1 MNRWLF
7 WLALVSLPG
16 MAADVVIKPSAPST
30 TRSGYDRSVSLN
42 AQVTTMTLGDAVYLG
57 LRNNPAIR
65 SAYLQRVA
73 QKFDLR
79 VAEDVF
85 NPKLTLNSYYRST
98 RGSADNARNANVAP
112 ATSLLG
118 EYGTRLSMA
127 WTQQLNN
134 ADRAGRYRSDGL
146 DLAIIQP
153 LMRGAGWDA
162 TTAPLRLSRLAEQA
176 NRLNLKATV
185 AQTISQII
193 ATYRELLRA
202 QEQLSI
208 VQDAL
213 KRSGTLLEVNKA
225 LISAGRMAEFEIVQT
240 EADIATQQLGVEE
253 AQNQLD
259 SSRLA
264 LLRLLALDLSTPI
277 RATEALEARP
287 MQIDKRQA
295 FNLAQTQQPEY
306 LAALLGSQQADL
318 DLVIAKDSGRWQVD
332 LVAGANQVRDAYDND
347 AGRSNNRTW
356 ESYAGVQVQIPIGD
370 ISTRQAEVRARV
382 NVEDQEI
389 RITDARQELER
400 SVNDVVRDLGTR
412 WRQYEISQRAVE
424 LSRRKIE
431 IEREKLSAGRSTN
444 FQVLSYET
452 DLRNAENAQ
461 LNALIAYLNAQTQLD
476 LTLGMTL
483 ESWEIA
489 LNDYYSETPAGCCID
504 RAAGRRGP
512 GLAQSGLRPSQHRRA
527 VAGHQARR
535 AGAPDRPG
543 GQDRTRHHHHPHR
556 ALRRQCASQPG
567 GTRPAGRGRPGAV
580 AHGPGHPGSATA

>member
-1 MNRWLF
+1 MNRWLLL
-7 WLALVSLPG
+7 LALVSLPG
-16 MAADVVIKPSAPST
+16 VAADVVIKPSAAST
-30 TRSGYDRSVSLN
+30 TRSGYDRGVSFN
-42 AQVTTMTLGDAVYLG
+42 AQATSMTLGDAVYLG

-85 NPKLTLNSYYRST
+85 KPKLTLNSYYRST
-98 RGSADNARNANVAP
+98 RGSTDNARNANVAP

-153 LMRGAGWDA
+153 LLRGAGWDA
-162 TTAPLRLSRLAEQA
+162 TTAPLRLSRLSEQA

-213 KRSGTLLEVNKA
+213 KRSATLLEVNKA

-259 SSRLA
+259 TSRLA
-264 LLRLLALDLSTPI
+264 LLRLLALDLSTPV

-318 DLVIAKDSGRWQVD
+318 NLVIAKDSGRWQVD
-332 LVAGANQVRDAYDND
+332 LVAGANQVRDAYNND
-347 AGRSNNRTW
+347 AGSSNNRTW
-356 ESYAGVQVQIPIGD
+356 DSYAGVQVQIPIGD

-382 NVEDQEI
+382 NVEDQQI

-444 FQVLSYET
+444 FQVLSFET

-489 LNDYYSETPAGCCID
+489 LNDY
-504 RAAGRRGP
+504 
-512 GLAQSGLRPSQHRRA
+512 
-527 VAGHQARR
+527 
-535 AGAPDRPG
+535 
-543 GQDRTRHHHHPHR
+543 
-556 ALRRQCASQPG
+556 
-567 GTRPAGRGRPGAV
+567 
-580 AHGPGHPGSATA
+580 

>member
-1 MNRWLF
+1 MSKWL
-7 WLALVSLPG
+7 WLLALLSLPG
-16 MAADVVIKPSAPST
+16 AAADIVIKPSAPST
-30 TRSGYDRSVSLN
+30 TRSGYERGVSLN
-42 AQVTTMTLGDAVYLG
+42 AQATSMTLGDAVYLG

-85 NPKLTLNSYYRST
+85 NPKLTLNSYYRSN
-98 RGSADNARNANVAP
+98 RGSADNTRNANVAP

-127 WTQQLNN
+127 WTQQLSN

-153 LMRGAGWDA
+153 LLRGAGWDA
-162 TTAPLRLSRLAEQA
+162 TTAPLRLSRLSEQA

-213 KRSGTLLEVNKA
+213 KRSDTLLEVNKA

-259 SSRLA
+259 TNRLA

-295 FNLAQTQQPEY
+295 FNLAQNQQPEY

-318 DLVIAKDSGRWQVD
+318 NLVIAKDSGRWQVD
-332 LVAGANQVRDAYDND
+332 LVAGANQVRDNYNND
-347 AGRSNNRTW
+347 AGNSNNRTW
-356 ESYAGVQVQIPIGD
+356 DSYAGVQVQIPIGD

-389 RITDARQELER
+389 RITDARQALER

-444 FQVLSYET
+444 FQVLSFET

-489 LNDYYSETPAGCCID
+489 LNDY
-504 RAAGRRGP
+504 
-512 GLAQSGLRPSQHRRA
+512 
-527 VAGHQARR
+527 
-535 AGAPDRPG
+535 
-543 GQDRTRHHHHPHR
+543 
-556 ALRRQCASQPG
+556 
-567 GTRPAGRGRPGAV
+567 
-580 AHGPGHPGSATA
+580 

>member
-1 MNRWLF
+1 MSKWL
-7 WLALVSLPG
+7 WLLALISLPG
-16 MAADVVIKPSAPST
+16 VAAEVLIKPSAPST
-30 TRSGYDRSVSLN
+30 THSGYDRGVSLS
-42 AQVTTMTLGDAVYLG
+42 AQATSLTLGDAVYLG

-85 NPKLTLNSYYRST
+85 KPKLTLNSYYRGT
-98 RGSADNARNANVAP
+98 RGSQDSARNANLTP
-112 ATSLLG
+112 STSLLG

-127 WTQQLNN
+127 WTQQLNS

-146 DLAIIQP
+146 DLAVIQP
-153 LMRGAGWDA
+153 LARGAGWDA
-162 TTAPLRLSRLAEQA
+162 TTAPLRLSRLSEQA

-185 AQTISQII
+185 AGTISQII

-202 QEQLSI
+202 QEQQLI
-208 VQDAL
+208 VQEAL
-213 KRSGTLLEVNKA
+213 KRSNTLLEVNKA

-277 RATEALEARP
+277 RASEALEARP
-287 MQIDKRQA
+287 MEIDKRQA

-318 DLVIAKDSGRWQVD
+318 NLVIAKDSGRWQVD

-347 AGRSNNRTW
+347 NGRSNNRSW
-356 ESYAGVQVQIPIGD
+356 DSYAGVQVQIPIGD

-412 WRQYEISQRAVE
+412 WRQYEISRRAVE

-431 IEREKLSAGRSTN
+431 IERDKLSAGRSTN
-444 FQVLSYET
+444 FQVLSFET

-489 LNDYYSETPAGCCID
+489 LNDY
-504 RAAGRRGP
+504 
-512 GLAQSGLRPSQHRRA
+512 
-527 VAGHQARR
+527 
-535 AGAPDRPG
+535 
-543 GQDRTRHHHHPHR
+543 
-556 ALRRQCASQPG
+556 
-567 GTRPAGRGRPGAV
+567 
-580 AHGPGHPGSATA
+580 

>member
-1 MNRWLF
+1 MSKWL
-7 WLALVSLPG
+7 WLLALVSTPG
-16 MAADVVIKPSAPST
+16 LAADIVINPSAPST

-79 VAEDVF
+79 VAEDTF
-85 NPKLTLNSYYRST
+85 NPKLTLNSYYRNS
-98 RGSADNARNANVAP
+98 RGSADNSRNANLAP
-112 ATSLLG
+112 NATLLG

-127 WTQQLNN
+127 WTQQLNT

-146 DLAIIQP
+146 DLALIQP

-162 TTAPLRLSRLAEQA
+162 ITAPLRLSRLSEQA

-213 KRSGTLLEVNKA
+213 KRSNTLLEVNKA

-259 SSRLA
+259 TSRLA

-277 RATEALEARP
+277 RASEALEAKP
-287 MQIDKRQA
+287 MTIDKRQA

-318 DLVIAKDSGRWQVD
+318 NLVIAKDSGRWQVD
-332 LVAGANQVRDAYDND
+332 LVAGANQLRDAYSNNDN
-347 AGRSNNRTW
+347 GNSNNRTW
-356 ESYAGVQVQIPIGD
+356 NSYAGVQVQIPIGD

-382 NVEDQEI
+382 NVEDQEV

-400 SVNDVVRDLGTR
+400 NVNDVVRDLGTR

-444 FQVLSYET
+444 FQVLSFET
-452 DLRNAENAQ
+452 DLRNAENAR

-489 LNDYYSETPAGCCID
+489 LNDY
-504 RAAGRRGP
+504 
-512 GLAQSGLRPSQHRRA
+512 
-527 VAGHQARR
+527 
-535 AGAPDRPG
+535 
-543 GQDRTRHHHHPHR
+543 
-556 ALRRQCASQPG
+556 
-567 GTRPAGRGRPGAV
+567 
-580 AHGPGHPGSATA
+580 

>member
-1 MNRWLF
+1 MNKGLLF
-7 WLALVSLPG
+7 LALLSLPCA
-16 MAADVVIKPSAPST
+16 AADIVINPSAPS
-30 TRSGYDRSVSLN
+30 SSRSVSLN
-42 AQVTTMTLGDAVYLG
+42 AQVTSVTLGDAVYLG

-79 VAEDVF
+79 VAEDAF

-98 RGSADNARNANVAP
+98 RGSADNARNANLAP

-118 EYGTRLSMA
+118 EYGTRLSMG
-127 WTQQLNN
+127 WTQQLNT

-162 TTAPLRLSRLAEQA
+162 TTAPLRLSRLSEQA

-202 QEQLSI
+202 QEQLLI
-208 VQDAL
+208 VQEAL
-213 KRSGTLLEVNKA
+213 KRSDTLLNVNKA

-259 SSRLA
+259 TNRMA

-277 RATEALEARP
+277 RATEALEAKP

-295 FNLAQTQQPEY
+295 FNLAQNQQPEY

-318 DLVIAKDSGRWQVD
+318 NLVIAKDSGRWQVD
-332 LVAGANQVRDAYDND
+332 LVAGANQLRDTYNNDN
-347 AGRSNNRTW
+347 GSGNNRTW
-356 ESYAGVQVQIPIGD
+356 DSYAGVQVQIPIGD

-382 NVEDQEI
+382 NVQDQEI

-400 SVNDVVRDLGTR
+400 NVNDVVRDLGTR

-424 LSRRKIE
+424 LSRRKID

-444 FQVLSYET
+444 FQVLSFES

-489 LNDYYSETPAGCCID
+489 LNDY
-504 RAAGRRGP
+504 
-512 GLAQSGLRPSQHRRA
+512 
-527 VAGHQARR
+527 
-535 AGAPDRPG
+535 
-543 GQDRTRHHHHPHR
+543 
-556 ALRRQCASQPG
+556 
-567 GTRPAGRGRPGAV
+567 
-580 AHGPGHPGSATA
+580 

>member
-1 MNRWLF
+1 MSKWLLL
-7 WLALVSLPG
+7 LAMTSLPG
-16 MAADVVIKPSAPST
+16 MAADVLINPSAPST

-42 AQVTTMTLGDAVYLG
+42 AQVTRMTLGDAVYLG

-79 VAEDVF
+79 VAEDTF
-85 NPKLTLNSYYRST
+85 NPKLSLNSYYRQS
-98 RGSADNARNANVAP
+98 RGSADTSRNANLAP
-112 ATSLLG
+112 NATLLG

-146 DLAIIQP
+146 DLALIQP

-162 TTAPLRLSRLAEQA
+162 TTAPLRLSRLSEQA

-213 KRSGTLLEVNKA
+213 ERATALLEVNKA

-259 SSRLA
+259 TSRLA

-277 RATEALEARP
+277 RASEALEAKP
-287 MQIDKRQA
+287 MNIDKRQA
-295 FNLAQTQQPEY
+295 FTLAQSQQPEY

-318 DLVIAKDSGRWQVD
+318 NLVIAKDSGRWQVD
-332 LVAGANQVRDAYDND
+332 LVAGANQLRDAYSNND
-347 AGRSNNRTW
+347 DGNHNNRTW
-356 ESYAGVQVQIPIGD
+356 NSYAGVQVQIPIGD

-382 NVEDQEI
+382 NVEDQAL
-389 RITDARQELER
+389 RISDARQALER
-400 SVNDVVRDLGTR
+400 DVNDVVRDLGTR

-444 FQVLSYET
+444 FQVLSFET
-452 DLRNAENAQ
+452 DLRNAENAR

-483 ESWEIA
+483 ESWEIS
-489 LNDYYSETPAGCCID
+489 LNDY
-504 RAAGRRGP
+504 
-512 GLAQSGLRPSQHRRA
+512 
-527 VAGHQARR
+527 
-535 AGAPDRPG
+535 
-543 GQDRTRHHHHPHR
+543 
-556 ALRRQCASQPG
+556 
-567 GTRPAGRGRPGAV
+567 
-580 AHGPGHPGSATA
+580 

>member
-1 MNRWLF
+1 MNKCGL
-7 WLALVSLPG
+7 LLLLISLPG
-16 MAADVVIKPSAPST
+16 ITAEMVINPSAPSS
-30 TRSGYDRSVSLN
+30 TRSGYERGVSLN
-42 AQVTTMTLGDAVYLG
+42 AQATTMTLGDAVYLG

-85 NPKLTLNSYYRST
+85 NPKLTLNSNYRTS
-98 RGSADNARNANVAP
+98 RGSQDNVRNANLAP
-112 ATSLLG
+112 TSSLLG

-134 ADRAGRYRSDGL
+134 ANRAGRYRSDGL

-202 QEQLSI
+202 QEQLVI

-213 KRSGTLLEVNKA
+213 KRSNTLLDVNKA

-253 AQNQLD
+253 ARNQLD
-259 SSRLA
+259 TSRLA
-264 LLRLLALDLSTPI
+264 LLRLLALDLSTPV
-277 RATEALEARP
+277 RATEALEANP
-287 MQIDKRQA
+287 MEIDQRQA
-295 FNLAQTQQPEY
+295 FTLAQNQQPEY
-306 LAALLGSQQADL
+306 LAALLDSQQADL
-318 DLVIAKDSGRWQVD
+318 NLVIARDSGRWQVD
-332 LVAGANQVRDAYDND
+332 LVAGANQVRAATDNNNGHD
-347 AGRSNNRTW
+347 NNRTW
-356 ESYAGVQVQIPIGD
+356 DSYAGVQVQIPLGD

-400 SVNDVVRDLGTR
+400 NVNNVVRDLGTR
-412 WRQYEISQRAVE
+412 WRQYEISKRAVE

-444 FQVLSYET
+444 FQVLSFET

-489 LNDYYSETPAGCCID
+489 LNDY
-504 RAAGRRGP
+504 
-512 GLAQSGLRPSQHRRA
+512 
-527 VAGHQARR
+527 
-535 AGAPDRPG
+535 
-543 GQDRTRHHHHPHR
+543 
-556 ALRRQCASQPG
+556 
-567 GTRPAGRGRPGAV
+567 
-580 AHGPGHPGSATA
+580 

>member
-1 MNRWLF
+1 MNRWLLY
-7 WLALVSLPG
+7 LALISLPG

-30 TRSGYDRSVSLN
+30 TRSGYDRGVSLK
-42 AQVTTMTLGDAVYLG
+42 AQITDLTLGDAVYLG

-85 NPKLTLNSYYRST
+85 NPKLTLNSSYRST
-98 RGSADNARNANVAP
+98 RGSVDNARNANVTP
-112 ATSLLG
+112 SSSLLG
-118 EYGTRLSMA
+118 EYGTRLSMS

-153 LMRGAGWDA
+153 LLRGAGWDA

-213 KRSGTLLEVNKA
+213 KRSGTLLEVNRA
-225 LISAGRMAEFEIVQT
+225 LIGAGRMAEFEIVQT

-259 SSRLA
+259 TNRLA

-318 DLVIAKDSGRWQVD
+318 NLVIAKDSGRWQVD
-332 LVAGANQVRDAYDND
+332 LVAGANQIRDTYNND
-347 AGRSNNRTW
+347 AGSSNNRTW
-356 ESYAGVQVQIPIGD
+356 DSYAGVQVQIPIGD

-382 NVEDQEI
+382 NVEDQQV

-412 WRQYEISQRAVE
+412 WRQYEIAQRAVE

-444 FQVLSYET
+444 FQVLSFET

-489 LNDYYSETPAGCCID
+489 LNDY
-504 RAAGRRGP
+504 
-512 GLAQSGLRPSQHRRA
+512 
-527 VAGHQARR
+527 
-535 AGAPDRPG
+535 
-543 GQDRTRHHHHPHR
+543 
-556 ALRRQCASQPG
+556 
-567 GTRPAGRGRPGAV
+567 
-580 AHGPGHPGSATA
+580 

>member
-1 MNRWLF
+1 MSKGLWL
-7 WLALVSLPG
+7 LALVCLPG
-16 MAADVVIKPSAPST
+16 VAAEVVIKPSAPGT
-30 TRSGYDRSVSLN
+30 TRSGYERSVSLN
-42 AQVTTMTLGDAVYLG
+42 AQTTSLTLGDAVYLG

-79 VAEDVF
+79 VAEDTF

-98 RGSADNARNANVAP
+98 RGSSDNSRNANVAP

-146 DLAIIQP
+146 DLALIQP

-259 SSRLA
+259 TSRLA

-277 RATEALEARP
+277 RATEALEAKP

-318 DLVIAKDSGRWQVD
+318 NLVIAKDSARWQVD
-332 LVAGANQVRDAYDND
+332 LVAGANQIRDNYDND
-347 AGRSNNRTW
+347 AGRSSNRTW
-356 ESYAGVQVQIPIGD
+356 DSYAGVQVQIPIGD

-444 FQVLSYET
+444 FQVLSFET

-461 LNALIAYLNAQTQLD
+461 INALIAYLNAQTQLD

-489 LNDYYSETPAGCCID
+489 LNDY
-504 RAAGRRGP
+504 
-512 GLAQSGLRPSQHRRA
+512 
-527 VAGHQARR
+527 
-535 AGAPDRPG
+535 
-543 GQDRTRHHHHPHR
+543 
-556 ALRRQCASQPG
+556 
-567 GTRPAGRGRPGAV
+567 
-580 AHGPGHPGSATA
+580 

>member
-1 MNRWLF
+1 MNKWLG
-7 WLALVSLPG
+7 LLVLVSLPG
-16 MAADVVIKPSAPST
+16 MAADVVINQSAPST

-79 VAEDVF
+79 VAEDTF
-85 NPKLTLNSYYRST
+85 NPKLTLNSYYRQS
-98 RGSADNARNANVAP
+98 RGSVDNSRNANLAP
-112 ATSLLG
+112 NATLLG

-127 WTQQLNN
+127 WTQQLNT

-146 DLAIIQP
+146 DLALIQP

-162 TTAPLRLSRLAEQA
+162 TTAPLRLSRLSEQA

-213 KRSGTLLEVNKA
+213 KRSNTLLEVNKA

-253 AQNQLD
+253 ARNQLD
-259 SSRLA
+259 TSRLA

-277 RATEALEARP
+277 RASEALEAKP
-287 MQIDKRQA
+287 MVIDKRQA

-318 DLVIAKDSGRWQVD
+318 NLVIAKDSGRWQVD
-332 LVAGANQVRDAYDND
+332 LVAGANQVRDAYSNSNIDN
-347 AGRSNNRTW
+347 GNNHNRTW
-356 ESYAGVQVQIPIGD
+356 NSYAGVQVQIPIGD

-389 RITDARQELER
+389 RIADARQELER
-400 SVNDVVRDLGTR
+400 NVNDVVRDLGTR

-431 IEREKLSAGRSTN
+431 IEREKLSAGRSSN
-444 FQVLSYET
+444 FQVLSFEA

-461 LNALIAYLNAQTQLD
+461 LNALIAYLNAQTQFD

-489 LNDYYSETPAGCCID
+489 LNDY
-504 RAAGRRGP
+504 
-512 GLAQSGLRPSQHRRA
+512 
-527 VAGHQARR
+527 
-535 AGAPDRPG
+535 
-543 GQDRTRHHHHPHR
+543 
-556 ALRRQCASQPG
+556 
-567 GTRPAGRGRPGAV
+567 
-580 AHGPGHPGSATA
+580 

>member
-1 MNRWLF
+1 MNKWLLL
-7 WLALVSLPG
+7 LALISLPT
-16 MAADVVIKPSAPST
+16 MPAEVVIKPSAPST
-30 TRSGYDRSVSLN
+30 TRSGYDRGVSLN
-42 AQVTTMTLGDAVYLG
+42 AQVTTLTLGDAVYLG

-85 NPKLTLNSYYRST
+85 NPKLTLYSYYRGT
-98 RGSADNARNANVAP
+98 RGSQDNARNANLAP
-112 ATSLLG
+112 STSLLG

-202 QEQLSI
+202 QEQQVI

-213 KRSGTLLEVNKA
+213 KRSNTLLEVNKA

-259 SSRLA
+259 TSRLA

-277 RATEALEARP
+277 RATEALEARA
-287 MQIDKRQA
+287 MEIDKRQA

-306 LAALLGSQQADL
+306 LAALLGSQRADL
-318 DLVIAKDSGRWQVD
+318 NLVIAKDSGRWQVD
-332 LVAGANQVRDAYDND
+332 LVAGANQVRDAND
-347 AGRSNNRTW
+347 SENGRTHNRNW
-356 ESYAGVQVQIPIGD
+356 DSYAGVQVQIPIGD

-382 NVEDQEI
+382 DVEDQEI

-400 SVNDVVRDLGTR
+400 AVNDVVRDLGTR
-412 WRQYEISQRAVE
+412 WRQYEIAQRAVE

-444 FQVLSYET
+444 FQVLSFET
-452 DLRNAENAQ
+452 DLRNAENAR

-489 LNDYYSETPAGCCID
+489 LNDY
-504 RAAGRRGP
+504 
-512 GLAQSGLRPSQHRRA
+512 
-527 VAGHQARR
+527 
-535 AGAPDRPG
+535 
-543 GQDRTRHHHHPHR
+543 
-556 ALRRQCASQPG
+556 
-567 GTRPAGRGRPGAV
+567 
-580 AHGPGHPGSATA
+580 

>member
-1 MNRWLF
+1 MNKYLP
-7 WLALVSLPG
+7 LLMLISLPG
-16 MAADVVIKPSAPST
+16 MAADVVINPQAPST
-30 TRSGYDRSVSLN
+30 TRSGYERSVSLN
-42 AQVTTMTLGDAVYLG
+42 AQATTMTLGDAVYLG

-98 RGSADNARNANVAP
+98 RGSQDNARNANVAP
-112 ATSLLG
+112 TSSLLG

-134 ADRAGRYRSDGL
+134 ANRAGRYRSDGL

-202 QEQLSI
+202 QEQLVI
-208 VQDAL
+208 VQEAL
-213 KRSGTLLEVNKA
+213 KRSNTLLEVNKA

-253 AQNQLD
+253 ARNQLD
-259 SSRLA
+259 TSRLA
-264 LLRLLALDLSTPI
+264 LLRLLALDLSTPVH
-277 RATEALEARP
+277 ATEALEAIP
-287 MQIDKRQA
+287 MEIDKRQA
-295 FNLAQTQQPEY
+295 FNLAQNQQPEY

-332 LVAGANQVRDAYDND
+332 LVAGANQIRAATDND
-347 AGRSNNRTW
+347 NGHNNNRTW
-356 ESYAGVQVQIPIGD
+356 DSYAGVQVQIPIGD

-400 SVNDVVRDLGTR
+400 NVNNVVRDLGTR
-412 WRQYEISQRAVE
+412 WRQYEISKRAVE

-444 FQVLSYET
+444 FQVLSFET

-489 LNDYYSETPAGCCID
+489 LNDY
-504 RAAGRRGP
+504 
-512 GLAQSGLRPSQHRRA
+512 
-527 VAGHQARR
+527 
-535 AGAPDRPG
+535 
-543 GQDRTRHHHHPHR
+543 
-556 ALRRQCASQPG
+556 
-567 GTRPAGRGRPGAV
+567 
-580 AHGPGHPGSATA
+580 

>member
-1 MNRWLF
+1 MSKWL
-7 WLALVSLPG
+7 WLLALVSTPG
-16 MAADVVIKPSAPST
+16 LAVDIVINPSAPST

-79 VAEDVF
+79 VAEDTF
-85 NPKLTLNSYYRST
+85 NPKLTLNSYYRNS
-98 RGSADNARNANVAP
+98 RGSADNSRNANLAP
-112 ATSLLG
+112 NATLLG

-127 WTQQLNN
+127 WTQQLNT

-146 DLAIIQP
+146 DLALIQP

-162 TTAPLRLSRLAEQA
+162 TTAPLRLSRLSEQA

-213 KRSGTLLEVNKA
+213 KRSNTLLEVNKA

-259 SSRLA
+259 TSRLA

-277 RATEALEARP
+277 RASEALEAKP
-287 MQIDKRQA
+287 MTIDKRQA

-318 DLVIAKDSGRWQVD
+318 NLVIAKDSGRWQVD
-332 LVAGANQVRDAYDND
+332 LVAGANQLRDAYSNNDN
-347 AGRSNNRTW
+347 GNSNNRTW
-356 ESYAGVQVQIPIGD
+356 NSYAGVQVQIPIGD

-382 NVEDQEI
+382 NVEDQEV

-400 SVNDVVRDLGTR
+400 NVNDVVRDLGTR

-444 FQVLSYET
+444 FQVLSFET
-452 DLRNAENAQ
+452 DLRNAENAR

-489 LNDYYSETPAGCCID
+489 LNDY
-504 RAAGRRGP
+504 
-512 GLAQSGLRPSQHRRA
+512 
-527 VAGHQARR
+527 
-535 AGAPDRPG
+535 
-543 GQDRTRHHHHPHR
+543 
-556 ALRRQCASQPG
+556 
-567 GTRPAGRGRPGAV
+567 
-580 AHGPGHPGSATA
+580 

>member
-1 MNRWLF
+1 MNKWPLLLIF
-7 WLALVSLPG
+7 ASLPA
-16 MAADVVIKPSAPST
+16 MAADVVINPSAPST
-30 TRSGYDRSVSLN
+30 TRSGYDRSVSLK
-42 AQVTTMTLGDAVYLG
+42 AQATNMTLGDAVYLG

-79 VAEDVF
+79 VAEDTF
-85 NPKLTLNSYYRST
+85 NPKLTLNSYYRQS
-98 RGSADNARNANVAP
+98 RGTADNARNANLAP
-112 ATSLLG
+112 NATLLG

-146 DLAIIQP
+146 DLALIQP

-162 TTAPLRLSRLAEQA
+162 TTAPLRLSRLSEQA

-213 KRSGTLLEVNKA
+213 KRSSTLLEVNKA

-259 SSRLA
+259 TSRLA

-277 RATEALEARP
+277 RASEALEAKP
-287 MQIDKRQA
+287 MTIDKRQA

-318 DLVIAKDSGRWQVD
+318 NLVIAKDSGRWQVD
-332 LVAGANQVRDAYDND
+332 LVAGANQLRDAYNNDN
-347 AGRSNNRTW
+347 GSSNTRSWN
-356 ESYAGVQVQIPIGD
+356 SYAGVQVQIPIGD

-412 WRQYEISQRAVE
+412 WRQYEIAQRAVE

-444 FQVLSYET
+444 FQVLSFET
-452 DLRNAENAQ
+452 DLRNAENSR

-489 LNDYYSETPAGCCID
+489 LNDY
-504 RAAGRRGP
+504 
-512 GLAQSGLRPSQHRRA
+512 
-527 VAGHQARR
+527 
-535 AGAPDRPG
+535 
-543 GQDRTRHHHHPHR
+543 
-556 ALRRQCASQPG
+556 
-567 GTRPAGRGRPGAV
+567 
-580 AHGPGHPGSATA
+580 

>member
-1 MNRWLF
+1 MNRWLLC
-7 WLALVSLPG
+7 LALISLPG
-16 MAADVVIKPSAPST
+16 MAADVVFKPSAPST
-30 TRSGYDRSVSLN
+30 TRSGYDRGVSLK
-42 AQVTTMTLGDAVYLG
+42 AQITDLTLGDAVYLG

-85 NPKLTLNSYYRST
+85 NPKLTLNSSYRST
-98 RGSADNARNANVAP
+98 RGSVDNARNANVTP
-112 ATSLLG
+112 SSSLLG
-118 EYGTRLSMA
+118 EYGTRLSMS

-153 LMRGAGWDA
+153 LLRGAGWDA

-213 KRSGTLLEVNKA
+213 KRSGTLLEVNRA
-225 LISAGRMAEFEIVQT
+225 LIGAGRMAEFEIVQT

-259 SSRLA
+259 TNRLA

-318 DLVIAKDSGRWQVD
+318 NLVIAKDSGRWQVD
-332 LVAGANQVRDAYDND
+332 LVAGANQIRDTYNND
-347 AGRSNNRTW
+347 AGSSNNRTW
-356 ESYAGVQVQIPIGD
+356 DSYAGVQVQIPIGD

-382 NVEDQEI
+382 NVEDQQV

-412 WRQYEISQRAVE
+412 WRQYEIAQRAVE

-444 FQVLSYET
+444 FQVLSFET

-489 LNDYYSETPAGCCID
+489 LNDY
-504 RAAGRRGP
+504 
-512 GLAQSGLRPSQHRRA
+512 
-527 VAGHQARR
+527 
-535 AGAPDRPG
+535 
-543 GQDRTRHHHHPHR
+543 
-556 ALRRQCASQPG
+556 
-567 GTRPAGRGRPGAV
+567 
-580 AHGPGHPGSATA
+580 

>member
-1 MNRWLF
+1 MNKWLG
-7 WLALVSLPG
+7 LLVLVSLPG
-16 MAADVVIKPSAPST
+16 MAADVVINPSAPST

-79 VAEDVF
+79 VAEDTF
-85 NPKLTLNSYYRST
+85 NPKLTLNSYYRQS
-98 RGSADNARNANVAP
+98 RGSIDNSRNANLAP
-112 ATSLLG
+112 NATLLG

-127 WTQQLNN
+127 WTQQLNT

-146 DLAIIQP
+146 DLALIQP

-162 TTAPLRLSRLAEQA
+162 TTAPLRLSRLSEQA

-213 KRSGTLLEVNKA
+213 KRSNTLLDVNKA

-253 AQNQLD
+253 ARNQLD
-259 SSRLA
+259 TSRLA

-277 RATEALEARP
+277 RASEALEAKP
-287 MQIDKRQA
+287 MIVDKRQA

-318 DLVIAKDSGRWQVD
+318 NLVIAKDSGRWQVD
-332 LVAGANQVRDAYDND
+332 LVAGANQVRDAYSNSNIDN
-347 AGRSNNRTW
+347 GNSNNRTW
-356 ESYAGVQVQIPIGD
+356 NSYAGVQVQIPIGD

-400 SVNDVVRDLGTR
+400 NVNDVVRDLGTR

-444 FQVLSYET
+444 FQVLSFEA

-461 LNALIAYLNAQTQLD
+461 LNALIAYLNAQTQFD

-489 LNDYYSETPAGCCID
+489 LNDY
-504 RAAGRRGP
+504 
-512 GLAQSGLRPSQHRRA
+512 
-527 VAGHQARR
+527 
-535 AGAPDRPG
+535 
-543 GQDRTRHHHHPHR
+543 
-556 ALRRQCASQPG
+556 
-567 GTRPAGRGRPGAV
+567 
-580 AHGPGHPGSATA
+580 

>member
-1 MNRWLF
+1 MNKWLG
-7 WLALVSLPG
+7 LLVLVSLPG
-16 MAADVVIKPSAPST
+16 MAADVVINPSAPST
-30 TRSGYDRSVSLN
+30 TRSGYDQSVSLN

-79 VAEDVF
+79 VAEDTF
-85 NPKLTLNSYYRST
+85 NPKLTLNSYYRQS
-98 RGSADNARNANVAP
+98 RGSVDNSRNANLAP
-112 ATSLLG
+112 NATLLG

-127 WTQQLNN
+127 WTQQLNT

-146 DLAIIQP
+146 DLALIQP

-162 TTAPLRLSRLAEQA
+162 TTAPLRLSRLSEQA

-213 KRSGTLLEVNKA
+213 KRSNTLLEVNKA

-253 AQNQLD
+253 ARNQLD
-259 SSRLA
+259 TSRLA

-277 RATEALEARP
+277 RASEALEAKP
-287 MQIDKRQA
+287 MVIDKRQA

-318 DLVIAKDSGRWQVD
+318 NLVIAKDSGRWQVD
-332 LVAGANQVRDAYDND
+332 LVAGANQVRDAY
-347 AGRSNNRTW
+347 SNSNIENGNNHNRTW
-356 ESYAGVQVQIPIGD
+356 NSYAGVQVQIPIGD

-389 RITDARQELER
+389 RIADARQELER
-400 SVNDVVRDLGTR
+400 NVNDVVRDLGTR

-431 IEREKLSAGRSTN
+431 IEREKLSAGRSSN
-444 FQVLSYET
+444 FQVLSFEA

-461 LNALIAYLNAQTQLD
+461 LNALIAYLNAQTQFD

-489 LNDYYSETPAGCCID
+489 LNDY
-504 RAAGRRGP
+504 
-512 GLAQSGLRPSQHRRA
+512 
-527 VAGHQARR
+527 
-535 AGAPDRPG
+535 
-543 GQDRTRHHHHPHR
+543 
-556 ALRRQCASQPG
+556 
-567 GTRPAGRGRPGAV
+567 
-580 AHGPGHPGSATA
+580 

>member
-1 MNRWLF
+1 MNRWLLC
-7 WLALVSLPG
+7 LALISLPG

-30 TRSGYDRSVSLN
+30 TRSGYDRGVSLK
-42 AQVTTMTLGDAVYLG
+42 AQITDLTLGDAVYLG

-85 NPKLTLNSYYRST
+85 NPKLTLNSSYRST
-98 RGSADNARNANVAP
+98 RGSVDNARNANVTP
-112 ATSLLG
+112 SSSLLG
-118 EYGTRLSMA
+118 EYGTRLSMS

-134 ADRAGRYRSDGL
+134 ANRAGRYRSDGL

-153 LMRGAGWDA
+153 LLRGAGWDA

-213 KRSGTLLEVNKA
+213 KRSGTLLEVNRA
-225 LISAGRMAEFEIVQT
+225 LIGAGRMAEFEIVQT

-259 SSRLA
+259 TNRLA

-318 DLVIAKDSGRWQVD
+318 NLVIAKDSGRWQVD
-332 LVAGANQVRDAYDND
+332 LVAGANQIRDTYNND
-347 AGRSNNRTW
+347 AGSSNNRTW
-356 ESYAGVQVQIPIGD
+356 DSYAGVQVQIPIGD

-382 NVEDQEI
+382 NVEDQQV

-412 WRQYEISQRAVE
+412 WRQYEIAQRAVE

-444 FQVLSYET
+444 FQVLSFET

-489 LNDYYSETPAGCCID
+489 LNDY
-504 RAAGRRGP
+504 
-512 GLAQSGLRPSQHRRA
+512 
-527 VAGHQARR
+527 
-535 AGAPDRPG
+535 
-543 GQDRTRHHHHPHR
+543 
-556 ALRRQCASQPG
+556 
-567 GTRPAGRGRPGAV
+567 
-580 AHGPGHPGSATA
+580 

>member
-1 MNRWLF
+1 M
-7 WLALVSLPG
+7 S
-16 MAADVVIKPSAPST
+16 
-30 TRSGYDRSVSLN
+30 
-42 AQVTTMTLGDAVYLG
+42 
-57 LRNNPAIR
+57 
-65 SAYLQRVA
+65 

-79 VAEDVF
+79 VAEDTF

-98 RGSADNARNANVAP
+98 RGSADNTRNANLAP
-112 ATSLLG
+112 ATSLLS
-118 EYGTRLSMA
+118 EYGTRLSMS

-162 TTAPLRLSRLAEQA
+162 TTAPLRLSRLSEQA

-202 QEQLSI
+202 QEQLTI

-213 KRSGTLLEVNKA
+213 KRSGTLLDVNKA
-225 LISAGRMAEFEIVQT
+225 LIAAGRMAEFEIVQT

-277 RATEALEARP
+277 HASEALEAKP

-295 FNLAQTQQPEY
+295 FNLAQNQQPEY

-318 DLVIAKDSGRWQVD
+318 NLVIAKDSGRWQVD
-332 LVAGANQVRDAYDND
+332 LVAGANQVRDAYNND
-347 AGRSNNRTW
+347 AGNTNNRTW
-356 ESYAGVQVQIPIGD
+356 DSYAGVQVQIPIGD

-412 WRQYEISQRAVE
+412 WRQYEISLRAVE
-424 LSRRKIE
+424 LSRRKID

-444 FQVLSYET
+444 FQVLSFET
-452 DLRNAENAQ
+452 DLRNAENAR

-489 LNDYYSETPAGCCID
+489 LNDY
-504 RAAGRRGP
+504 
-512 GLAQSGLRPSQHRRA
+512 
-527 VAGHQARR
+527 
-535 AGAPDRPG
+535 
-543 GQDRTRHHHHPHR
+543 
-556 ALRRQCASQPG
+556 
-567 GTRPAGRGRPGAV
+567 
-580 AHGPGHPGSATA
+580 

>member
-1 MNRWLF
+1 MNRWLLC
-7 WLALVSLPG
+7 LALISLPG

-30 TRSGYDRSVSLN
+30 TRSGYDRGVSLK
-42 AQVTTMTLGDAVYLG
+42 AQITDLTLGDAVYLG

-85 NPKLTLNSYYRST
+85 NPKLTLNSSYRST
-98 RGSADNARNANVAP
+98 RGSVDNARNANVTP
-112 ATSLLG
+112 SSSLLG
-118 EYGTRLSMA
+118 EYGTRLSMS

-153 LMRGAGWDA
+153 LLRGAGWDA

-213 KRSGTLLEVNKA
+213 KRSGTLLEVNRA
-225 LISAGRMAEFEIVQT
+225 LIGAGRMAEFEIVQT

-259 SSRLA
+259 TNRLA

-318 DLVIAKDSGRWQVD
+318 NLVIAKDSGRWQVD
-332 LVAGANQVRDAYDND
+332 LVAGANQIRDTYNND
-347 AGRSNNRTW
+347 AGSSNNRTW
-356 ESYAGVQVQIPIGD
+356 NSYAGVQVQIPIGD

-382 NVEDQEI
+382 NVEDQQV

-412 WRQYEISQRAVE
+412 WRQYEIAQRAVE

-444 FQVLSYET
+444 FQVLSFET

-489 LNDYYSETPAGCCID
+489 LNDY
-504 RAAGRRGP
+504 
-512 GLAQSGLRPSQHRRA
+512 
-527 VAGHQARR
+527 
-535 AGAPDRPG
+535 
-543 GQDRTRHHHHPHR
+543 
-556 ALRRQCASQPG
+556 
-567 GTRPAGRGRPGAV
+567 
-580 AHGPGHPGSATA
+580 

>member
-1 MNRWLF
+1 MNKGL
-7 WLALVSLPG
+7 LLLVLLSLPCA
-16 MAADVVIKPSAPST
+16 AADIVINPSAPS
-30 TRSGYDRSVSLN
+30 SSHSVSLN
-42 AQVTTMTLGDAVYLG
+42 AQVTSVTLGDAVYLG

-79 VAEDVF
+79 VAEDTF

-98 RGSADNARNANVAP
+98 RGTADNTRNANVAP

-118 EYGTRLSMA
+118 EYGTRLSMG
-127 WTQQLNN
+127 WTQQLNT

-225 LISAGRMAEFEIVQT
+225 LIAAGRMAEFEIVQT

-277 RATEALEARP
+277 RATEALEAKP

-295 FNLAQTQQPEY
+295 FNLAQNQQPEY
-306 LAALLGSQQADL
+306 LTALLGSQQADL
-318 DLVIAKDSGRWQVD
+318 NLVIAKDSGRWQVD
-332 LVAGANQVRDAYDND
+332 LVAGANQLRDAYNND
-347 AGRSNNRTW
+347 TGSGNNRTW
-356 ESYAGVQVQIPIGD
+356 NSYAGVQVQIPIGD

-382 NVEDQEI
+382 NVQDQEI

-400 SVNDVVRDLGTR
+400 NVNDVVRDLGTR

-424 LSRRKIE
+424 LSRRKID

-444 FQVLSYET
+444 FQVLSFET

-489 LNDYYSETPAGCCID
+489 LNDY
-504 RAAGRRGP
+504 
-512 GLAQSGLRPSQHRRA
+512 
-527 VAGHQARR
+527 
-535 AGAPDRPG
+535 
-543 GQDRTRHHHHPHR
+543 
-556 ALRRQCASQPG
+556 
-567 GTRPAGRGRPGAV
+567 
-580 AHGPGHPGSATA
+580 

>member
-1 MNRWLF
+1 MSKWLCRWLG
-7 WLALVSLPG
+7 LLTLVSLPV
-16 MAADVVIKPSAPST
+16 MAADVVINPSAPSS
-30 TRSGYDRSVSLN
+30 TRSGYDRGVSLK
-42 AQVTTMTLGDAVYLG
+42 AQVTAITLGDAVYLG

-79 VAEDVF
+79 VAEDTF
-85 NPKLTLNSYYRST
+85 NPKLTLNSYYRAT
-98 RGSADNARNANVAP
+98 RGSADNARNANLAP
-112 ATSLLG
+112 NATLLG
-118 EYGTRLSMA
+118 EYGTRLSMN

-134 ADRAGRYRSDGL
+134 ADRAGRYRRDGL
-146 DLAIIQP
+146 DLSIIQP

-193 ATYRELLRA
+193 ATYRDLLRA

-259 SSRLA
+259 TSRLA

-277 RATEALEARP
+277 RASEALEAKP
-287 MQIDKRQA
+287 MSIDRRQA

-318 DLVIAKDSGRWQVD
+318 NLVIAKDSGRWQVD
-332 LVAGANQVRDAYDND
+332 LVAGANQIRDAYNNSDN
-347 AGRSNNRTW
+347 GNTNQRTW
-356 ESYAGVQVQIPIGD
+356 DSYAGVQVQIPIGD

-444 FQVLSYET
+444 FQVLSFET

-489 LNDYYSETPAGCCID
+489 LNDD
-504 RAAGRRGP
+504 
-512 GLAQSGLRPSQHRRA
+512 
-527 VAGHQARR
+527 
-535 AGAPDRPG
+535 
-543 GQDRTRHHHHPHR
+543 
-556 ALRRQCASQPG
+556 
-567 GTRPAGRGRPGAV
+567 
-580 AHGPGHPGSATA
+580 

>member
-1 MNRWLF
+1 MSKWLLL
-7 WLALVSLPG
+7 LALVSLPCV
-16 MAADVVIKPSAPST
+16 AANIVINPSAPTST
-30 TRSGYDRSVSLN
+30 RSVSLK
-42 AQVTTMTLGDAVYLG
+42 AQITTLTLGDAVYLG

-65 SAYLQRVA
+65 SAYLQRVS

-79 VAEDVF
+79 VAEDTF

-98 RGSADNARNANVAP
+98 RGTADNTRNANLAP
-112 ATSLLG
+112 ATSLLS
-118 EYGTRLSMA
+118 EYGTRLSMS

-162 TTAPLRLSRLAEQA
+162 TTAPLRLSRLSEQA

-202 QEQLSI
+202 QEQLTI

-213 KRSGTLLEVNKA
+213 KRSGTLLDVNKA
-225 LISAGRMAEFEIVQT
+225 LIAAGRMAEFEIVQT

-277 RATEALEARP
+277 HASEALEAKP

-295 FNLAQTQQPEY
+295 FNLAQNQQPEY

-318 DLVIAKDSGRWQVD
+318 NLVIAKDSGRWQVD
-332 LVAGANQVRDAYDND
+332 LVAGANQVRDAYNND
-347 AGRSNNRTW
+347 AGNTNNRTW
-356 ESYAGVQVQIPIGD
+356 DSYAGVQVQIPIGD

-412 WRQYEISQRAVE
+412 WRQYEISLRAVE
-424 LSRRKIE
+424 LSRRKID

-444 FQVLSYET
+444 FQVLSFET
-452 DLRNAENAQ
+452 DLRNAENAR

-489 LNDYYSETPAGCCID
+489 LNDY
-504 RAAGRRGP
+504 
-512 GLAQSGLRPSQHRRA
+512 
-527 VAGHQARR
+527 
-535 AGAPDRPG
+535 
-543 GQDRTRHHHHPHR
+543 
-556 ALRRQCASQPG
+556 
-567 GTRPAGRGRPGAV
+567 
-580 AHGPGHPGSATA
+580 

>member
-1 MNRWLF
+1 MNKWL
-7 WLALVSLPG
+7 WLLALISLPVG
-16 MAADVVIKPSAPST
+16 AADVVIKPSAPST
-30 TRSGYDRSVSLN
+30 TRSGYDRGVSLN

-98 RGSADNARNANVAP
+98 RGSQDSARNANVAP
-112 ATSLLG
+112 ATSLLS

-162 TTAPLRLSRLAEQA
+162 TTAPLRLSRLSEQA

-259 SSRLA
+259 TNRLA

-277 RATEALEARP
+277 RASEALEAKP
-287 MQIDKRQA
+287 LQIDKRQA

-318 DLVIAKDSGRWQVD
+318 NLVIAKDSGRWQVD
-332 LVAGANQVRDAYDND
+332 LVAGANQIRDAYNND
-347 AGRSNNRTW
+347 GGSTNNRTW
-356 ESYAGVQVQIPIGD
+356 DSYAGVQVQIPIGD

-444 FQVLSYET
+444 FQVLSFET

-489 LNDYYSETPAGCCID
+489 LNDY
-504 RAAGRRGP
+504 
-512 GLAQSGLRPSQHRRA
+512 
-527 VAGHQARR
+527 
-535 AGAPDRPG
+535 
-543 GQDRTRHHHHPHR
+543 
-556 ALRRQCASQPG
+556 
-567 GTRPAGRGRPGAV
+567 
-580 AHGPGHPGSATA
+580 

>member
-1 MNRWLF
+1 MNRWL
-7 WLALVSLPG
+7 LCLTLISLPG

-30 TRSGYDRSVSLN
+30 TRSGYDRGVSLK
-42 AQVTTMTLGDAVYLG
+42 AQITDLTLGDAVYLG

-85 NPKLTLNSYYRST
+85 NPKLTLNSSYRST
-98 RGSADNARNANVAP
+98 RGSVDNARNANVTP
-112 ATSLLG
+112 SSSLLG
-118 EYGTRLSMA
+118 EYGTRLSMS

-153 LMRGAGWDA
+153 LLRGAGWDA

-213 KRSGTLLEVNKA
+213 KRSGTLLEVNRA
-225 LISAGRMAEFEIVQT
+225 LIGAGRMAEFEIVQT

-259 SSRLA
+259 TNRLA

-318 DLVIAKDSGRWQVD
+318 NLVIAKDSGRWQVD
-332 LVAGANQVRDAYDND
+332 LVAGANQIRDTYNND
-347 AGRSNNRTW
+347 AGSSNNRTW
-356 ESYAGVQVQIPIGD
+356 DSYAGVQVQIPIGD

-382 NVEDQEI
+382 NVEDQQV

-412 WRQYEISQRAVE
+412 WRQYEIAQRAVE

-444 FQVLSYET
+444 FQVLSFET

-489 LNDYYSETPAGCCID
+489 LNDY
-504 RAAGRRGP
+504 
-512 GLAQSGLRPSQHRRA
+512 
-527 VAGHQARR
+527 
-535 AGAPDRPG
+535 
-543 GQDRTRHHHHPHR
+543 
-556 ALRRQCASQPG
+556 
-567 GTRPAGRGRPGAV
+567 
-580 AHGPGHPGSATA
+580 

>member
-1 MNRWLF
+1 MNKGLLF
-7 WLALVSLPG
+7 LALLSLPCA
-16 MAADVVIKPSAPST
+16 AADVVINPSAPS
-30 TRSGYDRSVSLN
+30 SSRSVSLN
-42 AQVTTMTLGDAVYLG
+42 AQVTSVTLGDAVYLG

-79 VAEDVF
+79 VAEDTF

-98 RGSADNARNANVAP
+98 RGTADNTRNANVAP

-118 EYGTRLSMA
+118 EYGTRLSMG
-127 WTQQLNN
+127 WTQQLNT

-185 AQTISQII
+185 AQTISQVI

-225 LISAGRMAEFEIVQT
+225 LIAAGRMAEFEIVQT

-277 RATEALEARP
+277 RATEALEAKP

-295 FNLAQTQQPEY
+295 FNLAQNQQPEY

-318 DLVIAKDSGRWQVD
+318 NLVIAKDSGRWQVD
-332 LVAGANQVRDAYDND
+332 LVAGANQLRDTYNNDN
-347 AGRSNNRTW
+347 GSGNNRTW
-356 ESYAGVQVQIPIGD
+356 NSYAGVQVQIPIGD

-382 NVEDQEI
+382 NVQDQEI

-400 SVNDVVRDLGTR
+400 NVNDVVRDLGTR

-424 LSRRKIE
+424 LSRRKID

-444 FQVLSYET
+444 FQVLSFES

-489 LNDYYSETPAGCCID
+489 LNDY
-504 RAAGRRGP
+504 
-512 GLAQSGLRPSQHRRA
+512 
-527 VAGHQARR
+527 
-535 AGAPDRPG
+535 
-543 GQDRTRHHHHPHR
+543 
-556 ALRRQCASQPG
+556 
-567 GTRPAGRGRPGAV
+567 
-580 AHGPGHPGSATA
+580 

>member
-1 MNRWLF
+1 MNKWLG
-7 WLALVSLPG
+7 LLVLVSLPG
-16 MAADVVIKPSAPST
+16 MAADVVINPSAPST

-79 VAEDVF
+79 VAEDTF
-85 NPKLTLNSYYRST
+85 NPKLTLNSYYRQS
-98 RGSADNARNANVAP
+98 RGSIDNSRNANLAP
-112 ATSLLG
+112 NATLLG

-127 WTQQLNN
+127 WTQQLNT

-146 DLAIIQP
+146 DLALIQP

-162 TTAPLRLSRLAEQA
+162 TTAPLRLSRLSEQA

-213 KRSGTLLEVNKA
+213 KRSNTLLEVNKA

-253 AQNQLD
+253 ARNQLD
-259 SSRLA
+259 TSRLA

-277 RATEALEARP
+277 RASEALEAKP
-287 MQIDKRQA
+287 MIVDKRQA

-318 DLVIAKDSGRWQVD
+318 NLVIAKDSGRWQVD
-332 LVAGANQVRDAYDND
+332 LVAGANQVRDAYSNSNIDN
-347 AGRSNNRTW
+347 GNSNNRTW
-356 ESYAGVQVQIPIGD
+356 NSYAGVQVQIPIGD

-400 SVNDVVRDLGTR
+400 NVNDVVRDLGTR

-444 FQVLSYET
+444 FQVLSFEA

-461 LNALIAYLNAQTQLD
+461 LNALIAYLNAQTQFD

-489 LNDYYSETPAGCCID
+489 LNDY
-504 RAAGRRGP
+504 
-512 GLAQSGLRPSQHRRA
+512 
-527 VAGHQARR
+527 
-535 AGAPDRPG
+535 
-543 GQDRTRHHHHPHR
+543 
-556 ALRRQCASQPG
+556 
-567 GTRPAGRGRPGAV
+567 
-580 AHGPGHPGSATA
+580 